1 VPDFYQGTEFWD
13 CSLVDPDNRR
23 PVDFAARTSALASMQ
38 NPDWQSLAEHWPDG
52 HIKLAWTRHLLQ
64 LRNEMAEVFT
74 DGDYQPLE
82 VIGPQRDNIIA
93 FARRRGSEAAI
104 VAVGKSFAPLTQGGR
119 NWPSADGFD
128 AIIAAKGYSV
138 EGFGGVVELPVAG
151 VFKNLPVA
159 VLKATFEGGT
169 RSGAVRQA
177 RRKS

>member
-1 VPDFYQGTEFWD
+1 
-13 CSLVDPDNRR
+13 
-23 PVDFAARTSALASMQ
+23 M
-38 NPDWQSLAEHWPDG
+38 
-52 HIKLAWTRHLLQ
+52 Q

-82 VIGPQRDNIIA
+82 VIGPQRDHIIA
-93 FARRRGSEAAI
+93 FARRRGREAAI

-119 NWPSADGFD
+119 NWPYADGFD
-128 AIIAAKGYSV
+128 AAIAAKGYSV

-169 RSGAVRQA
+169 RSGAARQA
-177 RRKS
+177 RRKN